1 MLASSCRLT
10 WLGKMRMCYCPRMSS
25 RTPNFTPAR
34 RPQQRANAREATDF
48 LDTTDGLAS
57 LLPIIETL
65 TRLQADCE
73 RLLPPALTS
82 CKVLKLHENILQL
95 AVPNAA
101 VATRLRHSLPGLTTS
116 LRERGWPIDSI
127 KVNVKTVSVPAST
140 LRTYQAPPPLPDTAV
155 QSFAALAH
163 TLEVTPRNAD
173 LLNALNKLV
182 SKRRR

>member
-1 MLASSCRLT
+1 
-10 WLGKMRMCYCPRMSS
+10 MSS

-34 RPQQRANAREATDF
+34 RPQQRPNAREATDF

-163 TLEVTPRNAD
+163 TLAVTSGND
-173 LLNALNKLV
+173 GLVNALNKLV
-182 SKRRR
+182 SKRRG

>member
-34 RPQQRANAREATDF
+34 RPQQRANARE
-48 LDTTDGLAS
+48 
-57 LLPIIETL
+57 
-65 TRLQADCE
+65 
-73 RLLPPALTS
+73 
-82 CKVLKLHENILQL
+82 
-95 AVPNAA
+95 
-101 VATRLRHSLPGLTTS
+101 ATRLRHSLPGLTTS

-163 TLEVTPRNAD
+163 TLAVTSGND
-173 LLNALNKLV
+173 GLVNALNKLV
-182 SKRRR
+182 SKRRG

>member
-1 MLASSCRLT
+1 
-10 WLGKMRMCYCPRMSS
+10 MCYCPRMSS

-48 LDTTDGLAS
+48 LDATDGLGS

-101 VATRLRHSLPGLTTS
+101 VATRLRTQQ
-116 LRERGWPIDSI
+116 RM
-127 KVNVKTVSVPAST
+127 
-140 LRTYQAPPPLPDTAV
+140 
-155 QSFAALAH
+155 LA
-163 TLEVTPRNAD
+163 TMLVLFFFF
-173 LLNALNKLV
+173 LLQKINNLMN
-182 SKRRR
+182 